1 MKIASLVFFVML
13 AIMAL
18 LGSVLLDQ
26 SAQTARELAQVTQ
39 STNRQLM
46 DQQEQLAQA
55 KSQLQAVTQELTQLK
70 QTPTSQAP
78 QVLPKIESA
87 VQRLEKDKKAG
98 LRKENLQKE
107 GVRLTA
113 LEESLKLEKSR
124 IQKTQLQ
131 IDAEKQQLDT
141 DEKSLDLEMLTA
153 VLENR
158 LQKRLNTLVAA
169 TTATPTSVQPQSN
182 APVKGADQYGEL
194 PYRPVPVSVQ
204 QVQAPQAENNAVA
217 QITARKNSLMEDRK
231 KLWARQRSL
240 DEDTSWPLHEG
251 KQQLGQA
258 AEQLKNQRLELA
270 SAMKTAGVKQP

>member
-13 AIMAL
+13 AVMAL

-26 SAQTARELAQVTQ
+26 SAQTARELAQV
-39 STNRQLM
+39 
-46 DQQEQLAQA
+46 
-55 KSQLQAVTQELTQLK
+55 KQELAQLK
-70 QTPTSQAP
+70 QTQTSQVP
-78 QVLPKIESA
+78 QVLPKAEPL
-87 VQRLEKDKKAG
+87 VQRLEKDKKTG
-98 LRKENLQKE
+98 LRNENLQKE

-113 LEESLKLEKSR
+113 LEESLKLEKLR

-169 TTATPTSVQPQSN
+169 TTATATPVQPQSN
-182 APVKGADQYGEL
+182 APVKGADQHGEL

-204 QVQAPQAENNAVA
+204 QVQAPQADNHAVA
-217 QITARKNSLMEDRK
+217 QITARKNSVMEDRK

-240 DEDTSWPLHEG
+240 DED
-251 KQQLGQA
+251 KQKLAQA
-258 AEQLKNQRLELA
+258 AEQLKHQRLELV
-270 SAMKTAGVKQP
+270 SAMKTAGVKPP

>member
-13 AIMAL
+13 AVMAL

-70 QTPTSQAP
+70 QTPPSQAP

-107 GVRLTA
+107 RPSTAQVRKDHA
-113 LEESLKLEKSR
+113 LVK
-124 IQKTQLQ
+124 
-131 IDAEKQQLDT
+131 
-141 DEKSLDLEMLTA
+141 
-153 VLENR
+153 VLEN
-158 LQKRLNTLVAA
+158 
-169 TTATPTSVQPQSN
+169 
-182 APVKGADQYGEL
+182 
-194 PYRPVPVSVQ
+194 
-204 QVQAPQAENNAVA
+204 
-217 QITARKNSLMEDRK
+217 
-231 KLWARQRSL
+231 
-240 DEDTSWPLHEG
+240 
-251 KQQLGQA
+251 
-258 AEQLKNQRLELA
+258 
-270 SAMKTAGVKQP
+270 

>member
-13 AIMAL
+13 AVMAL

-26 SAQTARELAQVTQ
+26 SAQTERELAQV
-39 STNRQLM
+39 
-46 DQQEQLAQA
+46 
-55 KSQLQAVTQELTQLK
+55 KQELTQLK
-70 QTPTSQAP
+70 QTPASQPP
-78 QVLPKIESA
+78 QVLPKAEPL
-87 VQRLEKDKKAG
+87 VQRVEKDKKAG

-169 TTATPTSVQPQSN
+169 TTATATPAQPQSN

-231 KLWARQRSL
+231 KLWARQRAL
-240 DEDTSWPLHEG
+240 DED
-251 KQQLGQA
+251 KQKLGQA
-258 AEQLKNQRLELA
+258 AEQLKSQRLELV

>member
-13 AIMAL
+13 AVMAL

-70 QTPTSQAP
+70 QTPPSQAP

-113 LEESLKLEKSR
+113 LEESLKLEKLR

-169 TTATPTSVQPQSN
+169 TTATATPVQPQSN

-240 DEDTSWPLHEG
+240 DED
-251 KQQLGQA
+251 KQKLGQA
-258 AEQLKNQRLELA
+258 SEQLKNQRLELA

>member
-18 LGSVLLDQ
+18 FGSVLLDQ

-39 STNRQLM
+39 STNLQLM
-46 DQQEQLAQA
+46 DQQAQLAQA
-55 KSQLQAVTQELTQLK
+55 RSQLHAVTQELTQLK
-70 QTPTSQAP
+70 QTQTSQTP
-78 QVLPKIESA
+78 QVLPKVESL
-87 VQRLEKDKKAG
+87 VQRIEKNKKTG

-113 LEESLKLEKSR
+113 LEESLKLEKLQ

-169 TTATPTSVQPQSN
+169 TTATATPVQPQSN
-182 APVKGADQYGEL
+182 APVKGVDQYGEL

-204 QVQAPQAENNAVA
+204 QVQAPQADNNVVA
-217 QITARKNSLMEDRK
+217 QITSRKKSLMEDRK
-231 KLWARQRSL
+231 KLWARQRAL
-240 DEDTSWPLHEG
+240 DDD
-251 KQQLGQA
+251 KQKLGQA
-258 AEQLKNQRLELA
+258 AEQLKSQRLELV
-270 SAMKTAGVKQP
+270 SAMKTAGVNQP